1 MKSKVVPRTLSV
13 EEISFDCYVLQ
24 LEFNIH
30 VFHFFKSILIH
41 LFFSYPMHLPSEDP
55 EEGPEVMTDAS
66 YELRGLG
73 GVALPTPLLSHY
85 LGEVTQRNQLNMD
98 SN

>member
-1 MKSKVVPRTLSV
+1 
-13 EEISFDCYVLQ
+13 
-24 LEFNIH
+24 
-30 VFHFFKSILIH
+30 
-41 LFFSYPMHLPSEDP
+41 MHLPSEDP